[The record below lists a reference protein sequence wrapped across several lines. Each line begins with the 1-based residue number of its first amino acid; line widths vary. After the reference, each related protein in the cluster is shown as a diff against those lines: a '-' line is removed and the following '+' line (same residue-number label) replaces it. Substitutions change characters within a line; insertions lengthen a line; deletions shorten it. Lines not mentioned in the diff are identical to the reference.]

1 MTAQELLASIGLL
14 VSLVMLLR
22 MGLGERRRAH
32 IDSRLHATWRN
43 LRAKSRLAWSERRSR
58 KASGEAAREAEE
70 LIRRARQGKQAVPRE
85 GNVYRP
91 PQFGSAPGRGDE
103 GDGTDRPDGR
113 HRRDH

>member
-14 VSLVMLLR
+14 VCLVMLLR
-22 MGLGERRRAH
+22 MGIGERRRAG
-32 IDSRLHATWRN
+32 IDSRLQVTWRN
-43 LRAKSRLAWSERRSR
+43 LRAKGRLAWTERRNR

-70 LIRRARQGKQAVPRE
+70 LIQRARQGKPAVPRE

-91 PQFGSAPGRGDE
+91 RQFGSAGRGEE
-103 GDGTDRPDGR
+103 GDGNDRPDGR